1 MTVYGYARVSSADQ
15 SLSAQ
20 VEELKAAGA
29 QRIFQEKESGAR
41 SDRKQLARLLSELD
55 DGDVV
60 IVSRLDRLAR
70 STRDLLNTL
79 AAVGAAKATFRAL
92 HDPWAN
98 TTTPHGR
105 LLVSVLGSLA
115 EFERHLIVAR
125 TTEGRKRALAQGV
138 PFGRPRKL
146 MPHQAREAVKRVN
159 AGEPLREIALSFN
172 VDHST
177 ISRLKARHAAEV

>member
-1 MTVYGYARVSSADQ
+1 MTVFGYARVSSADQ

-29 QRIFQEKESGAR
+29 ARIFQEKESGAR
-41 SDRKQLARLLSELD
+41 TDRKQLARLLSELD
-55 DGDVV
+55 DGDTV
-60 IVSRLDRLAR
+60 IVTGLDHLAR

-92 HDPWAN
+92 HDPWDD

-125 TTEGRKRALAQGV
+125 TSEGRRRAKRSSV
-138 PFGRPRKL
+138 
-146 MPHQAREAVKRVN
+146 
-159 AGEPLREIALSFN
+159 
-172 VDHST
+172 
-177 ISRLKARHAAEV
+177 